1 MEAIRK
7 SAAIAAE
14 EAAAVELIDFCPNGR
29 CRKRCTMG
37 RVMELVRIHF
47 RK

>member
-14 EAAAVELIDFCPNGR
+14 EAAAVELIDFCPNGDVAR
-29 CRKRCTMG
+29 DARW
-37 RVMELVRIHF
+37 EE
-47 RK
+47 